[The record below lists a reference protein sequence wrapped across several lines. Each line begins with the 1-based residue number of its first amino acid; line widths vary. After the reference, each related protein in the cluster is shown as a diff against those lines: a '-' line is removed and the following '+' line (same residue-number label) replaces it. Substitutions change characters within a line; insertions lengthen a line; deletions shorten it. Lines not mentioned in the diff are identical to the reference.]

1 MGLRILPLSALV
13 ANQIAA
19 GEVIERP
26 ASVVK
31 ELLEN
36 ALDAGASS
44 ISIEV
49 GFGGLNQIKIS
60 DNGSGIVA
68 EDLPLAIAPHA
79 TSKITELCDLSAIAS
94 MGFRGEA
101 LASIASVSRL
111 TLSSKPDG
119 QEHAMMLQA
128 FGSDWV
134 LSPAARSRGTT
145 VDVCDL
151 FFNAP
156 VRKKFL
162 KSEQLEYQAIEGCV
176 KRFALSAPEI
186 AIDLKHNDRSMLSL
200 LAALNESSRLVRI
213 QKILGKAFLENA
225 FTIDVTRAG
234 MRLQGWVC
242 NATYH
247 RSQNDKQL
255 VYINQR
261 MVKDKLISHAIKQSY
276 EGLMHPGRY
285 PACLLYLTIPA
296 DELDVNVHPTKHE
309 VRFQDPRMVHD
320 FIRSTLLK
328 THNKDLMPSLL
339 GPSTQ
344 ATPTVPMFAKNS
356 NFKRTYQV
364 SYEEGARAQSEWVVL
379 NAQFVLVFLGKEPFL
394 VDVQRAHRDRLLSL
408 LQKVSYPLA
417 CRPLLVPVRVPFD
430 GWDTVKKEECQ
441 RLLAHWGMAIH
452 WANDGFCVVETLPIL
467 FPRIDVQAFVQSMQH
482 IPLHE
487 ESLKTQFI
495 KCHSFDV
502 ALAEDRNECLEYLN
516 NRYVLNE
523 QMEGCLRLDQ
533 DTCRELN
540 G

>member
-36 ALDAGASS
+36 ALDAGANS
-44 ISIEV
+44 ISIEI
-49 GFGGLNQIKIS
+49 GFGGLNQIKVS
-60 DNGSGIVA
+60 DNGCGIVA

-111 TLSSKPDG
+111 TISSKPDG
-119 QEHAMMLQA
+119 QEHAMMLRA
-128 FGSDWV
+128 IGSDWE

-162 KSEQLEYQAIEGCV
+162 KSEQLEYQAIEACV

-186 AIDLKHNDRSMLSL
+186 AIVLKHNDRLMLSL
-200 LAALNESSRLVRI
+200 SAALNESSRLVRI

-225 FTIDVTRAG
+225 FAIDVTRAG

-242 NATYH
+242 NAAYH

-261 MVKDKLISHAIKQSY
+261 MVKDKLLSHAIKQSY

-285 PACLLYLTIPA
+285 PACLLYLSIPA

-328 THNKDLMPSLL
+328 THNKDVLPALL
-339 GPSTQ
+339 GLSTE
-344 ATPTVPMFAKNS
+344 AISVLPMTAQKT
-356 NFKRTYQV
+356 NFNRAYSV
-364 SYEEGARAQSEWVVL
+364 SYEEGAHAPSEWVVL

-394 VDVQRAHRDRLLSL
+394 VDVQQAHRDRISSL
-408 LQKVSYPLA
+408 LKKASYPLA

-430 GWDTVKKEECQ
+430 GWDRAKKVQCQ
-441 RLLAHWGMAIH
+441 RLLVHWGITIQ
-452 WANDGFCVVETLPIL
+452 WANDSFCVVETLPIL
-467 FPRIDVQAFVQSMQH
+467 FPRIDVGAFLQSMQH
-482 IPLHE
+482 IALHE
-487 ESLKTQFI
+487 QSLKTQFI
-495 KCHSFDV
+495 ECHSFDV
-502 ALAEDRNECLEYLN
+502 SLAEDRSECLEYLN
-516 NRYVLNE
+516 HRYVLNDPLP
-523 QMEGCLRLDQ
+523 GCLRLDV
-533 DTCRELN
+533 DTCRALY